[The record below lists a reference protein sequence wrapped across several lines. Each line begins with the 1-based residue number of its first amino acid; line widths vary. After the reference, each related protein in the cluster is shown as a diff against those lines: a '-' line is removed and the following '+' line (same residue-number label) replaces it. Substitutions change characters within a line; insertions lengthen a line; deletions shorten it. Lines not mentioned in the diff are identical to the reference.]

1 MSEAREFMLAVLA
14 ISSGFIIPLGV
25 FFWLYKDAKNKRAA
39 IVEVAKTVNDPEKV
53 QEFLDRLETGD
64 IFSDNGKKSE
74 PIDYKRNGVITLF
87 VGVGL
92 YLFGVAF
99 VFVLKGVGLLV
110 GSIGVGLI
118 IAGYFFPDD
127 SVGITK
133 AVEDFEK
140 E

>member
-1 MSEAREFMLAVLA
+1 MSEAREFMLAVMG
-14 ISSGFIIPLGV
+14 ITSGFIIPLGV

-39 IVEVAKTVNDPEKV
+39 IVEIAKTANDPEKV
-53 QEFLDRLETGD
+53 QEFLDRLESGD
-64 IFSDNGKKSE
+64 MFNGKKSE

-92 YLFGVAF
+92 YLFGVEF

-118 IAGYFFPDD
+118 VAGYFFPDD